1 MDITCK
7 NCGQTYTGHYCNNCG
22 QPAATHQLNFHFL
35 WHEIQHGL
43 FHFDHGFSYSAKQ
56 LFTRPGHSIRDF
68 IEGKRVKHFKPV
80 SLVLLLAT
88 AYGFLYHYF
97 DISFITIKTEPSSET
112 SIVDSVKFNEWVG
125 SHYAWVVLL
134 TIPLYTIGTSI
145 AFKKQTYNL
154 VEYFILNTFKA
165 SQRLI
170 ISIALFPL
178 LYYYNG
184 TNTMRTLSFII
195 YLIDV
200 VLIYWTNA
208 QFFNKLS
215 LKRTLL
221 LTFLSQILFLTSL
234 LIIILIA
241 VLIFKP
247 LSK

>member
-1 MDITCK
+1 MDVTCK

-35 WHEIQHGL
+35 WREIQHSL
-43 FHFDHGFSYSAKQ
+43 LHFDEGILYSIKQ

-68 IEGKRVKHFKPV
+68 VEGKRIKHFKPI

-88 AYGFLYHYF
+88 LYGFLYHYYN
-97 DISFITIKTEPSSET
+97 ISFSNDTSEVG
-112 SIVDSVKFNEWVG
+112 VDSTKFNDWLG
-125 SHYAWVVLL
+125 SHYPWVILL
-134 TIPLYTIGTSI
+134 TIPFYTIGTSI
-145 AFKKQTYNL
+145 AFKKQGYNL

-165 SQRLI
+165 SQRLFLH
-170 ISIALFPL
+170 IALFPL

-184 TNTMRTLSFII
+184 TSMMKTLSLII

-200 VLIYWTNA
+200 VFIYWTNA

-221 LTFLSQILFLTSL
+221 LTFLSQLIFLTSL
-234 LIIILIA
+234 ILIILIVKLVFDA
-241 VLIFKP
+241 LTK
-247 LSK
+247 